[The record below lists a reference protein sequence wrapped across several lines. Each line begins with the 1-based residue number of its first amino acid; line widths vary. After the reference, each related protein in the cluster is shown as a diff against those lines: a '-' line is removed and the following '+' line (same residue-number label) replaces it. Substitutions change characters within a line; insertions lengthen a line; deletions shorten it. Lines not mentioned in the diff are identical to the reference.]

1 MFTELVSDLTQ
12 AVTGNDS
19 PLTAALAQAVPTA
32 TVDTSA
38 FVAPTA
44 FTEAII
50 KVSTHAPTLSPTFNP
65 TTKPTV
71 SPPPSQTNRI
81 PKSICTIQSRFHAL
95 LL

>member
-1 MFTELVSDLTQ
+1 MIHPTTDGATASDVFTSLVSDLTQ

-19 PLTAALAQAVPTA
+19 PLTAALAQAVPAA

-38 FVAPTA
+38 FVAPTS

-65 TTKPTV
+65 TAKPTV
-71 SPPPSQTNRI
+71 R
-81 PKSICTIQSRFHAL
+81 AL
-95 LL
+95 LQ